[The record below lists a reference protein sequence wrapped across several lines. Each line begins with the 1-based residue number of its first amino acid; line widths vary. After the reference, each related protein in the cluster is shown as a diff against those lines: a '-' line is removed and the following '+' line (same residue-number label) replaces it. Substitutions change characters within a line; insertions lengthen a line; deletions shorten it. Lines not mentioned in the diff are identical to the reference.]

1 MTPTRRRRFEAYS
14 TDLLLTQTI
23 PNNPVAQRDAPVV
36 QKEVGLSALLTM
48 HDAADVKTM
57 QRAESLKH
65 VLGANFKGK
74 INEALLESSPAL
86 QSMVSSSRIKVVD
99 RGDGRHIV
107 ADGNGRIQAMKLA
120 FADHSA
126 VSVAV
131 DEVELG
137 HKEKEEFLKRVPV
150 FRAMADDQ
158 AMRKGFVDPKFRT
171 AADDIST

>member
-1 MTPTRRRRFEAYS
+1 MLCNRDFPQRAVVRWLHDSYPPAEVYTLWHVSSLDPYN
-14 TDLLLTQTI
+14 

-74 INEALLESSPAL
+74 INEVLLESSPAL
-86 QSMVSSSRIKVVD
+86 QSMVSSRPIKVVD

-120 FADHSA
+120 FVDHS
-126 VSVAV
+126 VVNVAV

-137 HKEKEEFLKRVPV
+137 HKEKKEFLQRVPML
-150 FRAMADDQ
+150 RAAADDQ
-158 AMRKGFVDPKFRT
+158 
-171 AADDIST
+171 

>member
-1 MTPTRRRRFEAYS
+1 M
-14 TDLLLTQTI
+14 I
-23 PNNPVAQRDAPVV
+23 PNSPVAQRDAPVV
-36 QKEVGLSALLTM
+36 QKEVGLSALLAM
-48 HDAADVKTM
+48 HDAADAKTM

-126 VSVAV
+126 VNVTV
-131 DEVELG
+131 DEVELRDN
-137 HKEKEEFLKRVPV
+137 EKKEFLQRVPV
-150 FRAMADDQ
+150 LRAAADDH
-158 AMRKGFVDPKFRT
+158 AMRKGFVEPKLRA
-171 AADDIST
+171 AADDISP